1 MNKLRLTKYIQKE
14 LIEIAG
20 DEFTGKD
27 IILTSA
33 KLTNVFVN
41 QIKNNGY
48 DYNEGEENFY
58 EKELDEIIQFN
69 AWEVL
74 SEFDNQQAANDD
86 LSEDERMRLQN
97 LGVNLAA

>member
-20 DEFTGKD
+20 DEFTSKD
-27 IILTSA
+27 IILASA

-48 DYNEGEENFY
+48 DYNEGEEHFY

>member
-1 MNKLRLTKYIQKE
+1 MALKQKKLILFFLLLMNFFCLK
-14 LIEIAG
+14 
-20 DEFTGKD
+20 
-27 IILTSA
+27 
-33 KLTNVFVN
+33 VFSN
-41 QIKNNGY
+41 DKCINLY
-48 DYNEGEENFY
+48 PFY

-74 SEFDNQQAANDD
+74 SDFDNQQAANDD

>member
-27 IILTSA
+27 IILASA

-41 QIKNNGY
+41 KITNNGY